1 MLRLRDLL
9 LNPPA
14 RRIADILI
22 REPLS
27 VRAEAPLEEL
37 EHLFN
42 QHSFVGVPVV
52 DAGGR
57 LMGVVQR
64 AATRRAAER
73 RAGRM
78 LLSFSGIVGGEE
90 LRSMSLAR
98 RASRRLSWLSI
109 NILLNLVA
117 ASVIA
122 VYQDV
127 LTSVIALA
135 VFLPVISD
143 MSGCSGNQAVAVS
156 MRELTAGLVQP
167 RELLRVLGKEA
178 SLGLLNGLVLGVLLA
193 IVTGD
198 SIKDIAD
205 PLGEIPGAILSGKA
219 SGVIDLAILWFM
231 ATPVV
236 TVIAV
241 ALGFLRLGDRR
252 YALLSLIVL
261 VILGASIAL
270 SLLR

>member
-1 MLRLRDLL
+1 MSEQATIDQETAELMRRTDLL
-9 LNPPA
+9 
-14 RRIADILI
+14 
-22 REPLS
+22 
-27 VRAEAPLEEL
+27 APLYDL
-37 EHLFN
+37 
-42 QHSFVGVPVV
+42 SRSIFVWGFRI
-52 DAGGR
+52 G
-57 LMGVVQR
+57 
-64 AATRRAAER
+64 AA
-73 RAGRM
+73 
-78 LLSFSGIVGGEE
+78 L
-90 LRSMSLAR
+90 
-98 RASRRLSWLSI
+98 
-109 NILLNLVA
+109 
-117 ASVIA
+117 
-122 VYQDV
+122 
-127 LTSVIALA
+127 
-135 VFLPVISD
+135 
-143 MSGCSGNQAVAVS
+143 
-156 MRELTAGLVQP
+156 
-167 RELLRVLGKEA
+167 
-178 SLGLLNGLVLGVLLA
+178 LVLGVLLT